1 MQRSIRMGLWQP
13 RRIRNGVYVR
23 FTQAY
28 LVAVF
33 PCRCLLEPRGCGDLL
48 RLSVAV
54 EIAPG
59 RAGNELDEAADG
71 RFDVFRGVPH
81 SSIMKRHNSLELDE
95 TVQKLLISTT
105 SWLVGQYDVK
115 GIAIN
120 HAWLNMFNANEY
132 LRMQESPISRCGFVL
147 VFRTPRLDKEPG
159 VVIPDYSS
167 TGERIC
173 AYMSILYGK
182 KFDCHGLLEGTGLYH
197 IPNLSQWAS
206 VHNPSLPFNSHSERK
221 CFPMP
226 LELDGFSK
234 IRKAID
240 ADSEQQQIAGKM
252 DAVCRHYMQALQ
264 SVEYNPEVAYLNLI
278 TAGEILSGC
287 FDYSK
292 EELLDDHTR
301 KDLQVIAK
309 TAADGEE
316 IERRLLNRFTW
327 IRRRFVLSLNRLLDE
342 EFFSSSECEMGFG
355 QFKPDDMEERIA
367 AAYDLRSTYVHTGVR
382 FGDWTRLG
390 RHNEDVQLGQPVV
403 EDKKLGRILYRAPTF
418 AGLERLIRYCSL
430 RYMQGIGLLAL
441 SDT

>member
-1 MQRSIRMGLWQP
+1 M
-13 RRIRNGVYVR
+13 
-23 FTQAY
+23 
-28 LVAVF
+28 
-33 PCRCLLEPRGCGDLL
+33 
-48 RLSVAV
+48 V
-54 EIAPG
+54 E
-59 RAGNELDEAADG
+59 RQ
-71 RFDVFRGVPH
+71 
-81 SSIMKRHNSLELDE
+81 NSLELDE
-95 TVQKLLISTT
+95 TVQKMLISTT
-105 SWLVGQYDVK
+105 SWLVGQYDVN

-120 HAWLNMFNANEY
+120 HAWPNIFNPNEH

-147 VFRTPRLDKEPG
+147 VFRTPQLDKEPG
-159 VVIPDYSS
+159 VVIPDYSP

-197 IPNLSQWAS
+197 IPNLSQWGS

-226 LELDGFSK
+226 LKLDSLSK

-240 ADSEQQQIAGKM
+240 ADSDQREIVDKL
-252 DAVCRHYMQALQ
+252 DAVCRHYMQSLQ
-264 SVEYNPEVAYLNLI
+264 SVEDNPEVAYLNLI

-292 EELLDDHTR
+292 KELLDDQTR
-301 KDLQVIAK
+301 KDLRVIAK
-309 TAADGEE
+309 TAVGGEK
-316 IERRLLNRFTW
+316 IGKRLLNRFAC
-327 IRRRFVLSLNRLLDE
+327 IRRRFVTSLSRLLDE

-355 QFKPDDMEERIA
+355 QFKPDDMAKRIA

-382 FGDWTRLG
+382 FGSWIRLG
-390 RHNEDVQLGQPVV
+390 RHNEDLQPGQPVV
-403 EDKKLGRILYRAPTF
+403 EDKEFGRILYRAPTF

-430 RYMQGIGLLAL
+430 RYMQGIGLLAI